1 MGLSLLKAFIKDEPL
16 LLESGQRR
24 TGSICLPN
32 TKELN
37 PRHKLHVRAGA
48 EVRQITGT
56 LAKIGTRGL
65 LHINGL

>member
-1 MGLSLLKAFIKDEPL
+1 MGQNDISELSSNHGFINQATSDE
-16 LLESGQRR
+16 
-24 TGSICLPN
+24 ICLPN